1 MRTMRNAM
9 SGGVLVAVLV
19 LSGSVCAQSAT
30 GAAGGFDI
38 RVKQG
43 PNGPN
48 LVCTF
53 DKSPCSQDQ
62 VLQLGKPLHGKG
74 LDVYL
79 DRPDGS
85 LRCTTRS
92 GMPCTNDH
100 FREVQATARA
110 ISTN

>member
-38 RVKQG
+38 SVKQG
-43 PNGPN
+43 PKGPH
-48 LVCTF
+48 LVCMF
-53 DKSPCSQDQ
+53 DKAPCNQDQ
-62 VLQLGKPLHGKG
+62 VTQLAKAAHGKG
-74 LDVYL
+74 FDIYL
-79 DRPDGS
+79 AAPDGS

-110 ISTN
+110 VSTN

>member
-9 SGGVLVAVLV
+9 LGGVLVAVLV

-38 RVKQG
+38 SVKQG
-43 PNGPN
+43 PKGPH
-48 LVCTF
+48 LVCMF
-53 DKSPCSQDQ
+53 DKAPCNQDQ

-110 ISTN
+110 VSTN